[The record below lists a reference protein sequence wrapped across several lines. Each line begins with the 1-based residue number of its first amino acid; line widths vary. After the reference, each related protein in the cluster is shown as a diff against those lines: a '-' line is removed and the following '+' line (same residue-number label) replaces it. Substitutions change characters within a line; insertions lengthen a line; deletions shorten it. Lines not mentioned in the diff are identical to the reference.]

1 MKPPRTPDAPGRSPP
16 GPRKGAVAAAALF
29 LAALLAAR
37 LAAPPAVRAQAG
49 GDAQEGALFLLLPT
63 GAKGVALGRAMTALP
78 TQEGAFWNPAGVAE
92 MTRSRALL
100 TTGEHLAGE
109 AFTVS
114 LLFTDPPV
122 GTVGASYQL
131 LDLGEQDLR
140 DRQGN
145 VLGTVSFRN
154 HVGVLTFASPIVGPV
169 WAGVNF
175 KLVQQRVSCRG
186 QCFDQGLTA
195 TTFAADI
202 GVQALPLGDVPF
214 RLGAM
219 VAHAGPRLQVVN
231 AEQADPLPTRIR
243 VAAAYEVAHHFVPYP
258 DVNVWVTVEL
268 EDRWRDPGSPSVFAG
283 SELTVGSEDTFYAR
297 LGYEGGEGRENRG
310 AAVGVGIRYDRF
322 DLSLAKSLA
331 TSITGESEPVHV
343 TLAFLFD

>member
-1 MKPPRTPDAPGRSPP
+1 MKRRPSPDVGGGRRRPRAP
-16 GPRKGAVAAAALF
+16 LH
-29 LAALLAAR
+29 LAALLLVATAA
-37 LAAPPAVRAQAG
+37 LSIAPPSVRAQTGG

-63 GAKGVALGRAMTALP
+63 GAHGVAMGRAMTAMP
-78 TQEGAFWNPAGVAE
+78 THEGVFWNPAGVAE
-92 MTRSRALL
+92 MTRSRLLL
-100 TTGEHLAGE
+100 TKSEHLAGD

-122 GTVGASYQL
+122 GTLGASYQL
-131 LDLGEQDLR
+131 LDLGDQDLR

-154 HVGVLTFASPIVGPV
+154 HVGALTFASPVVGPV

-175 KLVQQRVSCRG
+175 KLVQQRVNCRG

-202 GVQALPLGDVPF
+202 GIQALPLGQIPL

-219 VAHAGPRLQVVN
+219 IAHAGPRLQVVN
-231 AEQADPLPTRIR
+231 ADQADPLPTRIR
-243 VAAAYEVAHHFVPYP
+243 LAGAYELAHYVVSYP
-258 DVNVWVTVEL
+258 DVSFWVTVEA
-268 EDRWRDPGSPSVFAG
+268 EDRWRDPGSPSVFTG
-283 SELTVGSEDTFYAR
+283 GELTVGSEDTFFVR
-297 LGYEGGEGRENRG
+297 LGYERGEGRENRG
-310 AAVGVGIRYDRF
+310 AAVGVGVRYERF

-331 TSITGESEPVHV
+331 TSITGESEPVHI
-343 TLAFLFD
+343 TMALLFD